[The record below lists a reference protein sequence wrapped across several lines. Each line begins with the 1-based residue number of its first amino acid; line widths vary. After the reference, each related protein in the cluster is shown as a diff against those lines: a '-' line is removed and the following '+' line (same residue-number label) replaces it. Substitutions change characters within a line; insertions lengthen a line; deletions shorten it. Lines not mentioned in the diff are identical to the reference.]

1 MRYPSTVR
9 VPLQWQAIVGVL
21 MAASLVAEPVSAQH
35 RRAPVSDGLAAAE
48 WRGPSVLRVRPEL
61 DASGT
66 VRSEDPGDTLAPMSS
81 GERMQQMPEISR
93 GKMFG
98 GALVGGL
105 VGAAAGA
112 GLGFVFAD
120 DVGCG
125 DEWCVLG
132 GTVVGG
138 LVGESVGMP
147 VGAHLVNRRRG
158 DLFRGIIMTT
168 LVGGAGL
175 GLASIFDSGAG
186 ATLALT
192 AFAQAFVAAAIEDSS
207 TPDQP

>member
-1 MRYPSTVR
+1 MRYSSTVQG
-9 VPLQWQAIVGVL
+9 PLRWQAIIGVL
-21 MAASLVAEPVSAQH
+21 IAALLLTAPVSAQH
-35 RRAPVSDGLAAAE
+35 RPTPISDGLTAVE
-48 WRGPSVLRVRPEL
+48 WRGPSVLGVRPGLE
-61 DASGT
+61 ASGT
-66 VRSEDPGDTLAPMSS
+66 VRSEDPGDVFGLKPSAGRT
-81 GERMQQMPEISR
+81 QQIAGGSR
-93 GKMFG
+93 GTMFV

-105 VGAAAGA
+105 VGAAAGV
-112 GLGFVFAD
+112 GVGYVLAD

-132 GTVVGG
+132 GAVVGG

-175 GLASIFDSGAG
+175 GLASAFDSGAG

-192 AFAQAFVAAAIEDSS
+192 ALAQAFVAASIEDSS
-207 TPDQP
+207 TPD